1 MYNKKVGV
9 GAEIFMER
17 NPVERKKLTNQ

>member
-17 NPVERKKLTNQ
+17 NSVERKKLTNQ